1 MKTKAVY
8 ACTGAA
14 LALSCTSVYAFPFS
28 TGIGDV
34 QGSWDSNI
42 TGGMATRTK
51 NPSCSLTGDPNTNNC
66 GAGANT
72 AQWSNGDDGD
82 LNYKKFKPYS
92 AYLGVT
98 SEVLLSSQEA
108 GLKFMARG
116 TGLYDFMAK
125 NVQRTDLSSDAY
137 GLAVHNL
144 TLLDLWVQKSF
155 NVADQQAR
163 VRVGNQALNW
173 GESYFASGGI
183 NATNSLDYQKLLIPG
198 TQLKQAILPAPM
210 IDFST
215 SLPGGFDTA
224 AYYQWSW
231 RANRYPPVGTF
242 WSTSDVSGR
251 GFQPASL
258 STSNLNASGLDA
270 GTLAG
275 PGRVGIDQLNATNVG
290 LVNGVYPG
298 SIGVPYLTTNAGNN
312 PQYGIRVGYRPP
324 NLDVNFGLY
333 YLQYTDKAPVAS
345 YLANGTSNYHY
356 LSDRRLIGA
365 SANMPLGDWAIG
377 TELSY
382 RPHDA
387 VTMSGCFNAGGPSD
401 ANTNGVVGQ
410 TCDAY
415 KDFKKIQFDIN
426 AQLSLTKSSYPFIQ
440 LLKADAAT
448 FTAEFTWINYPGVNP
463 NKQYFSSINGQPVY
477 QLVDAGYVTS
487 LNGGN
492 IAGVGTA
499 SSMGITLDFNWTY
512 DGSLIPGWQV
522 TPGMTFSGTL
532 HGTTPT
538 LSYNYAS
545 GAKSLNLYVLFNQ
558 NPTVWQA
565 GINFAM
571 FFGGN
576 STSQVYGDRN
586 FIGIFATRNF

>member
-1 MKTKAVY
+1 MKNRAIC

-14 LALSCTSVYAFPFS
+14 LAVAFTSAHAFPFS
-28 TGIGDV
+28 TGIGDL

-42 TGGMATRTK
+42 TAGMATRTK
-51 NPSCSLTGDPNTNNC
+51 NPSCSLTGDPDFANC
-66 GAGANT
+66 GAAANT

-92 AYLGVT
+92 AYLGLT
-98 SEVLLSSQEA
+98 SELLLSSQEA
-108 GLKFMARG
+108 GIKFMVRG

-125 NVQRTDLSSDAY
+125 NTQRTDLSGDAY
-137 GLAVHNL
+137 GQVVHNID
-144 TLLDLWVQKSF
+144 LLDLWVQKSF
-155 NVADQQAR
+155 NIGDQQAR
-163 VRVGNQALNW
+163 VRVGNQAINW
-173 GESYFASGGI
+173 GESYFAAGGI
-183 NATNSLDYQKLLIPG
+183 NATNSLDYQKLAIPG

-215 SLPGGFDTA
+215 SLPKGFDTE
-224 AYYQWSW
+224 AYYQWAW
-231 RANRYPPVGTF
+231 KANRYPPVGTF
-242 WSTSDVSGR
+242 WSTSDVFGK
-251 GFQPASL
+251 GFQPATL
-258 STSNLNASGLDA
+258 NANNLNVGGLDA

-275 PGRVGIDQLNATNVG
+275 PGRVGIGTLNATNSA
-290 LVNGVYPG
+290 LVNGAYPG
-298 SIGVPYLTTNAGNN
+298 SLGVPYLTTNAGDN

-333 YLQYTDKAPVAS
+333 YLQYTDKAPVVS
-345 YLANGTSNYHY
+345 YLASGVSNYHY

-365 SANMPLGDWAIG
+365 SANLPIGNWAVG

-382 RPHDA
+382 RPRDA
-387 VTMSGCFNAGGPSD
+387 VAMSGCFNAGGPAD
-401 ANTNGVVGQ
+401 ANTNGVSGQ
-410 TCDAY
+410 TCNGY
-415 KDFKKIQFDIN
+415 RDFKKFQYDIN
-426 AQLSLTKSSYPFIQ
+426 AQLNLTPSTYPFIKF
-440 LLKADAAT
+440 LKADAAT

-463 NKQYFSSINGQPVY
+463 NAQYYSTINGHPVY
-477 QLVDAGYVTS
+477 QLVDAGYVTW

-492 IAGVGTA
+492 VGGQGTA
-499 SSMGITLDFNWTY
+499 NSMGLTLDFNWTY

-522 TPGMTFSGTL
+522 TPGVTFQGTL
-532 HGTTPT
+532 HGYTPT
-538 LSYNYAS
+538 FSYNYAS
-545 GAKSLNLYVLFNQ
+545 GAKSVNLYVLFNQ

-576 STSQVYGDRN
+576 SSSQVYGDRN